1 MEFALL
7 LKLHEH
13 GPASMDSS
21 FLWVIFTCSFVV
33 FTFLNEAIIMFR
45 SGCRISFERIVLYNW
60 FSHESWGEDNIPLV
74 WLLNFQTVE
83 TLAFVVK
90 MRCMSPWT
98 GLQFLFFEDDVFHLP
113 YWTNLWDVMDS
124 WQGPEGT
131 GGGKQELDK
140 MKTELQS
147 IGAVVNL
154 VKRRSIISLICNVK
168 RSSLILEKVKQCVL
182 YSYWFVVMGTWS
194 DVAGL

>member
-1 MEFALL
+1 MITEFPDC
-7 LKLHEH
+7 
-13 GPASMDSS
+13 G
-21 FLWVIFTCSFVV
+21 
-33 FTFLNEAIIMFR
+33 NR
-45 SGCRISFERIVLYNW
+45 
-60 FSHESWGEDNIPLV
+60 
-74 WLLNFQTVE
+74 
-83 TLAFVVK
+83 LAFVVK
-90 MRCMSPWT
+90 MRCLSPWT
-98 GLQFLFFEDDVFHLP
+98 GLRFLFFEDDVFHLP

-168 RSSLILEKVKQCVL
+168 RSSLILEKVKQSVL

-194 DVAGL
+194 HVAGLQMQIGWRVVPYLLGMMAWSILKPSLCWIWSNRFLRCSTRIMSMFKWSLRVPPRCVSHSLTLLHC

>member
-1 MEFALL
+1 MQDQFWEDNFIQL
-7 LKLHEH
+7 
-13 GPASMDSS
+13 
-21 FLWVIFTCSFVV
+21 V
-33 FTFLNEAIIMFR
+33 
-45 SGCRISFERIVLYNW
+45 
-60 FSHESWGEDNIPLV
+60 SHTENWGEDNIPLV
-74 WLLNFQTVE
+74 WLLNFQTGNR
-83 TLAFVVK
+83 LAFVVK

-98 GLQFLFFEDDVFHLP
+98 GLRFLFFEDDVFHLP